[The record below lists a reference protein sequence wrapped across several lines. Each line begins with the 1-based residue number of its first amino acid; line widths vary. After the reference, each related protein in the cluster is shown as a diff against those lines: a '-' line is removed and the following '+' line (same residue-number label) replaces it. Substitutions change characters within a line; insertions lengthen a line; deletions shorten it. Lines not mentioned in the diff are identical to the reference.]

1 MGLDRAQDKELGA
14 AADRNTAEDKE
25 SAPVCRVGEAE
36 EAGEAGRTPA
46 PFPACFSTAFDFV
59 LPPPPGLSSPV
70 IKCKKT
76 PRKKCSL
83 VAEVKGKR

>member
-1 MGLDRAQDKELGA
+1 MADEKSKNLTGADGPGKDPAQ
-14 AADRNTAEDKE
+14 
-25 SAPVCRVGEAE
+25 P
-36 EAGEAGRTPA
+36 EAGGSLA
-46 PFPACFSTAFDFV
+46 PGKEQKAPETAALEKAV
-59 LPPPPGLSSPV
+59 KELSSPV